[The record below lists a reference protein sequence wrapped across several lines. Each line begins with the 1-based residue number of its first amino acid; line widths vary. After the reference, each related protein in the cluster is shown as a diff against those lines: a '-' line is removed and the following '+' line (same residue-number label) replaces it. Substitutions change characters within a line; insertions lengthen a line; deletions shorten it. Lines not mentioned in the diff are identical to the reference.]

1 MKDSLQCPRVFHW
14 VAISNFLL
22 RSLGRD
28 ALATHNH
35 STVLHDGAVGAIS
48 RIRVI
53 TRFWDEHTHTSE
65 RVPPSVD

>member
-35 STVLHDGAVGAIS
+35 STVLHDGAVGADKPDSGNNQILG
-48 RIRVI
+48 
-53 TRFWDEHTHTSE
+53 
-65 RVPPSVD
+65 